1 MRRRDFITLLGGAA
15 AAWPLAAWAQQP
27 AKLPTIGYLGSAT
40 PATQGHLVA
49 AFVRRLRELG
59 WIEGRTI
66 AIEYRWAE
74 GRTERAA
81 EIAAE
86 FVRRKV
92 EVIVTSGTAVRPC
105 GVDTD
110 RGASLRRFKMQKRV
124 LVLTTS
130 AFILACGAIAASAQ
144 QGPLTQQP
152 QILQQQQE
160 QEHQLQGV
168 QTPRR
173 AVHDDIE
180 DDGGM
185 MGWGYGPSWRHY
197 QGWGRGMGMMGRG
210 GMMGPGS
217 MHSGM
222 MMRMLFAM
230 MDNDGDGT
238 ISLQEFQAAHERI
251 FKAMDANK
259 DGRLTLEEI
268 QAFMQGARG
277 SVPRQ

>member
-1 MRRRDFITLLGGAA
+1 
-15 AAWPLAAWAQQP
+15 
-27 AKLPTIGYLGSAT
+27 
-40 PATQGHLVA
+40 
-49 AFVRRLRELG
+49 
-59 WIEGRTI
+59 
-66 AIEYRWAE
+66 
-74 GRTERAA
+74 
-81 EIAAE
+81 
-86 FVRRKV
+86 
-92 EVIVTSGTAVRPC
+92 
-105 GVDTD
+105 
-110 RGASLRRFKMQKRV
+110 MQKRV
-124 LVLTTS
+124 LVLMTS

-144 QGPLTQQP
+144 QGPLTQQQP
-152 QILQQQQE
+152 QILQQRQE
-160 QEHQLQGV
+160 QDRQLQGV

-180 DDGGM
+180 DDGG
-185 MGWGYGPSWRHY
+185 GYGPGWRHY

-230 MDNDGDGT
+230 MDSDGDGT
-238 ISLQEFQAAHERI
+238 VSLQEFQAAHERI

-268 QAFMQGARG
+268 QGFMQGGRG